1 MLHHLRV
8 SISSVVSSRF
18 DPRTAV
24 HSIGL
29 YKQSPPLLKEEAK
42 RKSVEAK
49 EKLSTRD
56 YISYSKF

>member
-56 YISYSKF
+56 